1 MWQFALGRSQV
12 EQFAMVEW
20 SLAGIRVG
28 RLDRQLDHCSVL
40 LEGRRSL
47 AGDLDWS
54 WYHCPNST
62 SRRFQV
68 HLRSGRCRPPL
79 WILGWGLDWLQ

>member
-1 MWQFALGRSQV
+1 
-12 EQFAMVEW
+12 MVEW

-28 RLDRQLDHCSVL
+28 CLDRQLDHCSVL

-54 WYHCPNST
+54 WYHCPNSPVEASKST
-62 SRRFQV
+62 
-68 HLRSGRCRPPL
+68 
-79 WILGWGLDWLQ
+79 